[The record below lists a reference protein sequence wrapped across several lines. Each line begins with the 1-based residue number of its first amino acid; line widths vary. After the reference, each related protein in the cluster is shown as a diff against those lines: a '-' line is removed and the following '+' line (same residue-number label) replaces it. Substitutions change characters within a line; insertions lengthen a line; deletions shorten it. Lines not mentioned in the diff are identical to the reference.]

1 MHIQLVK
8 QYVLH
13 ILRAWNLLLDEG
25 FPLSFHHRDLMA
37 QVMVDLHQTRL
48 LLLELERGEGR
59 EGKGDAGI
67 WMDGVEIEGGEMR
80 RSVRELG
87 DRQNREWVIEREQV
101 QEDVIKR
108 ETEKEKRVN

>member
-1 MHIQLVK
+1 MVK

-25 FPLSFHHRDLMA
+25 FPLSFHHGDLVA

-48 LLLELERGEGR
+48 LLLELERGEGM

-67 WMDGVEIEGGEMR
+67 WMDGVEIEIEGGEMR

-87 DRQNREWVIEREQV
+87 DRQNRERVTEREQLHLN
-101 QEDVIKR
+101 K
-108 ETEKEKRVN
+108 

>member
-1 MHIQLVK
+1 
-8 QYVLH
+8 
-13 ILRAWNLLLDEG
+13 
-25 FPLSFHHRDLMA
+25 MA

-48 LLLELERGEGR
+48 LLLELERGEGM

-67 WMDGVEIEGGEMR
+67 WMDGVEIEGREMR

-87 DRQNREWVIEREQV
+87 DRQNRERVIEREQV

-108 ETEKEKRVN
+108 EPEKEQRVN